1 MSFGEFLIEKG
12 HITRKQLIQGWIEQE
27 SIIGSP
33 AKIAFENSLVPEDQL
48 VQILDL
54 SARTGQS
61 FRESCTALN
70 IWTHELN
77 KKLNQLSHIARLPIG
92 QILVKQRSL
101 PLTQMVEAFEDYSL
115 NSNSPIHEYCSLF
128 GDSER
133 AEISEIVDSLCA
145 RALQGSQGP
154 KVPKVFEE
162 TIGIIQQCRI
172 CFFAARNLAI
182 SADSPLAAE
191 LFNDVAKLLET
202 LEKTASDPLRLRET
216 DYRRVAAVI
225 QQVLRITRSLQQSLR
240 ETGNEKSFLAS
251 PEHQQRHQLVTSWVH
266 LLIKNLEK
274 PTKQPDGQ
282 ADNQMANQMAK
293 TMPELISELLTELNS
308 ATGSAIPSTTGPLTG
323 ALAEPASEPM
333 TEMQMLVQATLCND
347 LQPLP

>member
-48 VQILDL
+48 VQVLDL

-70 IWTHELN
+70 IWTHDLN

-92 QILVKQRSL
+92 QVLVKQRSL

-115 NSNSPIHEYCSLF
+115 NSNSPINEYCSLF

-133 AEISEIVDSLCA
+133 AEISEIVDSLCTH
-145 RALQGSQGP
+145 ALQGSQGLS
-154 KVPKVFEE
+154 E

-191 LFNDVAKLLET
+191 LFNDVAKLLEV
-202 LEKTASDPLRLRET
+202 LEKTASDPTHLRET
-216 DYRRVAAVI
+216 DYKRVAAVI

-240 ETGNEKSFLAS
+240 ETGNEKSFLDS
-251 PEHQQRHQLVTSWVH
+251 QEHQQRHQLVTSWIH

-274 PTKQPDGQ
+274 PASVKNDQ
-282 ADNQMANQMAK
+282 ADNQMAK
-293 TMPELISELLTELNS
+293 TMPELMSELLTELNS
-308 ATGSAIPSTTGPLTG
+308 ATSDPTTDLT
-323 ALAEPASEPM
+323 AETM
-333 TEMQMLVQATLCND
+333 TEMQLLVQATLCND
-347 LQPLP
+347 LQSLP